1 MNDPFLELKTRLAEI
16 HDLSKA
22 VGMLAWDMETM
33 MPPGGGPVRA
43 QQMAAVSKVAH
54 EKFTDASIGRLLD
67 ALRSHESSLPYDSDD
82 AALIRVSRRDYEKAV
97 RVPSELQA
105 EMTRSASIARMA
117 WAEARARSD
126 FALFLPHL
134 QRNLDLKLR
143 YVECFLPAEEP
154 YDIVLDDFE
163 PGMKTAEVRS
173 VFAALK
179 KELVPLIARIRAH
192 QDAVSDAPLHGHFP
206 AERQPE
212 FCWSLVERLGANR
225 ESWRLDPTAHP
236 FATNS
241 GTQDVRLTTRYY
253 EHYLS
258 AALFGTMHEFGH
270 GLYEHQIAPELERT
284 PLCHGASLGLH
295 ESQSRLWENLVGRSR
310 EFWQFMYPSLART
323 FREALAGVDVESFYR
338 AANKVQPSLIR
349 VEADEATYS
358 LHIILR
364 FELEQ
369 DMLQGRVALEDLPAI
384 WNARIKDYLGV
395 EVPDDAQG
403 VLQDVHWSG
412 GMLGYFPTYAL
423 GSIQS
428 AQIWE
433 RAMAD
438 LPDLPERIARGD
450 FAPLRTWLGEKLHRH
465 GRKFTPKEMIERITG
480 GPIRIEPFMKYL
492 TGKFT
497 DLYGLT

>member
-1 MNDPFLELKTRLAEI
+1 MNDHLLELKNRLAEI

-22 VGMLAWDMETM
+22 VGMLAWDMEVM
-33 MPPGGGPVRA
+33 MPPGGGSVRA
-43 QQMAAVSKVAH
+43 QQLAAVSKVAH

-67 ALRSHESSLPYDSDD
+67 ALRPHESSLPYESDD
-82 AALIRVSRRDYEKAV
+82 AALIRVARRDYEKAV

-105 EMTRSASIARMA
+105 EMTRCASIARQV
-117 WAEARARSD
+117 WAEARAKSD

-143 YVECFLPAEEP
+143 YVECFLPAEDP

-163 PGMKTAEVRS
+163 PGMKTAEVRT

-179 KELVPLIARIRAH
+179 KELVPLIARIRAK
-192 QDAVSDAPLHGHFP
+192 QDAVSDAPLHRHFP
-206 AERQPE
+206 ADRQPG
-212 FCWSLVERLGANR
+212 FCWSLVEQLGANR
-225 ESWRLDPTAHP
+225 DSWRLDPTAHP

-270 GLYEHQIAPELERT
+270 GLYEHQIAADLERT

-295 ESQSRLWENLVGRSR
+295 ESQSRLWENVVGRSR
-310 EFWQFMYPSLART
+310 AFWQYMYPSLAGA
-323 FREALAGVDVESFYR
+323 FPEALAGVDVESFYR

-369 DMLQGRVALEDLPAI
+369 DMLQGRVTLKDLPAI
-384 WNARIKDYLGV
+384 WNGRMKDYLGV
-395 EVPDDAQG
+395 DVPNDGQG

-433 RAMAD
+433 RALAD
-438 LPDLPERIARGD
+438 LPDLPARIARGD
-450 FAPLRTWLGEKLHRH
+450 FASLRAWLGEKLHRH

-480 GPIRIEPFMKYL
+480 DPIRIEPFMKYL
-492 TGKFT
+492 TTKFS

>member
-1 MNDPFLELKTRLAEI
+1 MSEPFLELKTRLAEI
-16 HDLSKA
+16 HDLGKA

-33 MPPGGGPVRA
+33 MPSGGGPVRA

-54 EKFTDASIGRLLD
+54 EKFIDPAVGRLLD
-67 ALRSHESSLPYDSDD
+67 ALRSYEESLPHDSDD
-82 AALIRVSRRDYEKAV
+82 AALVRVSRRDYDKAV

-105 EMTRSASIARMA
+105 EMTRSAAVARQA
-117 WAEARARSD
+117 WVEAREKSD

-143 YVECFLPAEEP
+143 YVACFDPADDP
-154 YDIVLDDFE
+154 YDILLDDFE
-163 PGMKTAEVRS
+163 PGMKTAEVRT

-179 KELVPLIARIRAH
+179 ADLVPLIARIRER
-192 QDAVSDAPLHGHFP
+192 QDTVSDAPLHGHFP
-206 AERQPE
+206 AERQRE
-212 FCWSLVERLGANR
+212 FCWGLVERLGASR
-225 ESWRLDPTAHP
+225 ETWRLDPTAHP

-241 GTQDVRLTTRYY
+241 GTQDIRLTTRYY
-253 EHYLS
+253 EHHLS

-270 GLYEHQIAPELERT
+270 GLYEHQIASALERT
-284 PLCHGASLGLH
+284 PLCHGVSLGLH
-295 ESQSRLWENLVGRSR
+295 ESQSRMWENLVGRSR
-310 EFWQFMYPSLART
+310 PFWRLVYPSLARA
-323 FREALAGVDVESFYR
+323 FPEALAGVDAEAFYR

-369 DMLQGRVALEDLPAI
+369 DMLQGRVAMKDLPAV
-384 WNARIKDYLGV
+384 WNARMKDYLGV
-395 EVPDDAQG
+395 DVPDDARG

-412 GMLGYFPTYAL
+412 GMFGYFPTYAL
-423 GSIQS
+423 GSIQA

-433 RAMAD
+433 RALSA
-438 LPDLPERIARGD
+438 LPDLPQQIGSGD
-450 FAPLRTWLGEKLHRH
+450 FAPLRDWLREQLHRH

-480 GPIRIEPFMKYL
+480 GPIRVGPFMDYL
-492 TGKFT
+492 TAKFS
-497 DLYGLT
+497 DLYRLA